1 MKRNAKLKWV
11 LLLLLVEVVAVLW
24 WWRGSAKTGLQEEVT
39 VLRPPMAGPPVPPRQ
54 APTGDAILQSYA
66 KEGGT
71 VQGDLGAL
79 AEVIGNFALLVKGSE
94 PLPLG
99 ANEELAAA
107 LRGKNVAALE
117 FVSPDSAALNDQGQ
131 LIDRWG
137 TPLFFHAKARD
148 RVDIRSAGPDAK
160 MWTEDDVHR
169 LHDGRYLRGEA
180 LNAPSLLGAESG
192 MNPG

>member
-1 MKRNAKLKWV
+1 MKRNAKFKWV
-11 LLLLLVEVVAVLW
+11 LLLLLVEVMAVLW
-24 WWRGSAKTGLQEEVT
+24 WWRGSAKTGLHAEAT
-39 VLRPPMAGPPVPPRQ
+39 VLRPPMAGPPLPPRQ

-71 VQGDLGAL
+71 VQADLGAL
-79 AEVIGNFALLVKGSE
+79 AEVIGNFALLVKGRE

-107 LRGKNVAALE
+107 LRGKNVAELE
-117 FVSPDSAALNDQGQ
+117 FVSSGSAALNDQGQ

-148 RVDIRSAGPDAK
+148 RVDIRSAGPDGK
-160 MWTEDDVHR
+160 MWNGDDVHR

-180 LNAPSLLGAESG
+180 LNAPSLLGAEEG
-192 MNPG
+192 

>member
-11 LLLLLVEVVAVLW
+11 LLLLLVEAMAVLW
-24 WWRGSAKTGLQEEVT
+24 WWRGSAKTGLHAEAT
-39 VLRPPMAGPPVPPRQ
+39 VLRPPMAGPPLPPRQ

-71 VQGDLGAL
+71 VQADLGAL
-79 AEVIGNFALLVKGSE
+79 AEVIGNFALLVKGRE

-107 LRGKNVAALE
+107 LRGKNVAELE
-117 FVSPDSAALNDQGQ
+117 FVSSGSAALNDQGQ

-148 RVDIRSAGPDAK
+148 RVDIRSAGPDGK
-160 MWTEDDVHR
+160 MWNEDDVHR

-180 LNAPSLLGAESG
+180 LNTPSLLGAEEG
-192 MNPG
+192 